1 MSLDVR
7 VLDRAGEEIDLKQH
21 FDEDDDIPADNSNFE
36 EKQVMTTMDSFTL
49 EEDGSEDNMFDERS
63 IVEDTD
69 DDFVDFDGS
78 DEY

>member
-1 MSLDVR
+1 
-7 VLDRAGEEIDLKQH
+7 
-21 FDEDDDIPADNSNFE
+21 
-36 EKQVMTTMDSFTL
+36 MTTMDSFTL